1 MTDDADQSS
10 GPVAEFFEHD
20 HDRLDECFEE
30 YRRLKNETF
39 ENAREHFLEFHEGLL
54 EHIEW
59 EEEVL
64 FPAFE
69 AKMGEGL
76 TGTMRVE
83 HEQIKDALEV
93 LHEKITDGQKPSDR
107 DDERLLK
114 YLEPHNDSEETVLY
128 PAIDRHLDEE
138 PLEEVFEKIDH

>member
-1 MTDDADQSS
+1 MTEQRSDSPDRVS
-10 GPVAEFFEHD
+10 EFFEHD
-20 HDRLDECFEE
+20 HDRLDECFET
-30 YRRLKNETF
+30 YRQRKHEDLEQ
-39 ENAREHFLEFHEGLL
+39 ARESFLQFYRGLL

-59 EEEVL
+59 EDEIL

-69 AKMGEGL
+69 AEMGEGL

-93 LHEKITDGQKPSDR
+93 IYDKITDGETPTDH

-128 PAIDRHLDEE
+128 PAIDRHLDQGT
-138 PLEEVFEKIDH
+138 LEDVFTEIDH

>member
-1 MTDDADQSS
+1 MTENPDQSS
-10 GPVAEFFEHD
+10 ESVSEFFEHD
-20 HDRLDECFEE
+20 HARLDECFED
-30 YRRLKNETF
+30 YRRLKNEDF
-39 ENAREHFLEFHEGLL
+39 EEARESFLRFYEGLL
-54 EHIEW
+54 KHIEW
-59 EEEVL
+59 EDEVL

-69 AKMGEGL
+69 EKMGEGL

-93 LHEKITDGQKPSDR
+93 LHEKVSDDQIPSER

-114 YLEPHNDSEETVLY
+114 YLEPHNNSEETVLY

-138 PLEEVFEKIDH
+138 TLREVFSAIDH